1 MKKIIAFAESNSII
15 GSGHLVRTIQ
25 LLSCLDEKLFNIDFY
40 CNYEEAP
47 QWLDEVDHKLIERE
61 QFFKLDMEDFDLL
74 IFDSYENRDI
84 LETVSIKTL
93 LIDDFCFLG
102 NENRAQI
109 ILDFNY
115 QTSKRFY
122 DKSKTLLGTSF
133 FPIGRNTFPEFI
145 GESSWNPN
153 SKKILVSLGG
163 VSDKS
168 LLDIDYLIELA
179 SLYGEVILMDP
190 LSKLGKFIGKNIR
203 IIKNESLSNILSKEK
218 FLFGIIAGGTSKYIG
233 AAYSLPSLLI
243 PRNDIEELL
252 IEKFLEDNLSFNMDF
267 LVDRPQEKHLIKHLS
282 IISNN
287 LNKIIS
293 EKNVNRLQKEILAL

>member
-1 MKKIIAFAESNSII
+1 MKRIIAFAESNSII

-25 LLSCLDEKLFNIDFY
+25 LLSCLDEQLFKIDFY
-40 CNYEEAP
+40 CNYDEAP
-47 QWLDEVDHKLIERE
+47 QWLNEVDHKLIERE
-61 QFFKLDMEDFDLL
+61 KFFELDMEDFDLL

-84 LETVSIKTL
+84 LEKVTIKTL

-102 NENRAQI
+102 NGNKAQI

-115 QTSKRFY
+115 QTSERFY

-133 FPIGRNTFPEFI
+133 FPIGKNTFPEFC
-145 GESSWNPN
+145 GESAWSPK
-153 SKKILVSLGG
+153 SKKILISAGG

-179 SLYGEVILMDP
+179 SLYGEIILMDP
-190 LSKLGKFIGKNIR
+190 LSKLDKFTGKNIE
-203 IIKNESLSNILSKEK
+203 IIKNESLSNVLSKEK
-218 FLFGIIAGGTSKYIG
+218 FLFGIIAGGTSKYIA

-243 PRNDIEELL
+243 PRNDIEEFL
-252 IEKFLEDNLSFNMDF
+252 IEKFLEDNLSINMDF
-267 LVDRPQEKHLIKHLS
+267 LVDRPQEKLLMKHFS

-293 EKNVNRLQKEILAL
+293 EKNVFRLQKEILAL